1 MNMNF
6 HELEYKWRDKV
17 DLRNPYVFG
26 EEPIDLKEF
35 AELFKETFEAIKEA
49 KQNYVNGI
57 FPEDKLEIFEYI
69 EMLCQLSKYTMYDCL
84 QDESEENF
92 FTVTCLIA
100 QQLLRYAN
108 NFECYQY
115 TEKGRTCSDNED
127 TDKGI
132 LKFFIYPEI
141 DEDSEHQ
148 MLDSEEPKIFTYDI
162 YKCDFTE
169 IMELVSLDNFEYT
182 EYFE

>member
-1 MNMNF
+1 MNYF
-6 HELEYKWRDKV
+6 KLECKWRNKV

-100 QQLLRYAN
+100 QQLLEYAN
-108 NFECYQY
+108 NFECYEY
-115 TEKGRTCSDNED
+115 TEEGRNFFDNED
-127 TDKGI
+127 TEKGI

-141 DEDSEHQ
+141 NEDSENP
-148 MLDSEEPKIFTYDI
+148 MLDSEEPTIFTYDI

-169 IMELVSLDNFEYT
+169 IIKFVSLSVWMVF
-182 EYFE
+182 